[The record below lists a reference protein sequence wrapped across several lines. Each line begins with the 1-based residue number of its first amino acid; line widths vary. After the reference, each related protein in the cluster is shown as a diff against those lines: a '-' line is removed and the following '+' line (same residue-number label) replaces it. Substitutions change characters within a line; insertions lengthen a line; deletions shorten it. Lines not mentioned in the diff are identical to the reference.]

1 MIQKTLKHSLIALL
15 GTLLVSL
22 PVFAEDSYS
31 LAEKLVKSQPCTA
44 EQTVDQFFDQKLSHT
59 HRDLGWR
66 VFAMDDGFLVERVFM
81 VSKGAELRYRWH
93 VTNNTVT
100 PSPVNER
107 AQNLCAS

>member
-1 MIQKTLKHSLIALL
+1 MKKTSLIALVFL
-15 GTLLVSL
+15 FVLSL
-22 PVFAEDSYS
+22 PAFAEDSYS
-31 LAEKLVKSQPCTA
+31 LAERVVKTQPCTA